1 MPLTVATVESLI
13 SNVTSP
19 DVPPPE
25 RPVPAITDVI
35 SPTVPSFIIVTWPFD
50 AEVIEIPVP
59 ATRYEVSSVSRVS
72 EPDRPELNFTD
83 PVAVKSETE
92 PEKCTFPVKVEPLS
106 VATTESSMLIPYGL
120 PAPPSAAIIPL
131 VTNNDLFIEC
141 GIISKGNKVKTE
153 LTTC

>member
-1 MPLTVATVESLI
+1 VALTVIA
-13 SNVTSP
+13 P
-19 DVPPPE
+19 FD
-25 RPVPAITDVI
+25 AD
-35 SPTVPSFIIVTWPFD
+35 IIVTLSPALRYD
-50 AEVIEIPVP
+50 VP
-59 ATRYEVSSVSRVS
+59 SVNCVN
-72 EPDRPELNFTD
+72 EPLRPELKLTAPVNVD
-83 PVAVKSETE
+83 PLT
-92 PEKCTFPVKVEPLS
+92 